1 MIYILVYV
9 DDILITGS
17 SQLAVTSVI
26 RSLGMEF
33 ALKDLGDLH
42 YFLGVEA
49 HCVPEGLFLSQH
61 RYIINLLHR
70 TNMTHAKPVASPMST
85 THALTMFAG
94 DVFEDE
100 TLYRST
106 VGALQYLSLTRA
118 DISFAVNRV
127 CQFMHRPTTVHWTAV
142 KRILRYL
149 KHTVDHGILIRPS
162 HTSQF
167 IAYSDADWA
176 GSPDDRRSTSG
187 YCIFFGHNIVT
198 WSSKKQTTVAR
209 SSTEAEYRAIAN
221 TTSELIW
228 LQSLCRELGISQP
241 HAPILWCDNIGAT
254 YLTAN
259 PVFHARTKHIE
270 LDYHFVREQ
279 VSKKLLDVR
288 FISGKDQVADVLT
301 KPLSSPRFTL
311 LKNKLHVAVAPLCLR
326 GRVRDN
332 TPDQDKYQSEKITPR
347 DIQFVNSNNER
358 DMDK

>member
-1 MIYILVYV
+1 M
-9 DDILITGS
+9 
-17 SQLAVTSVI
+17 
-26 RSLGMEF
+26 
-33 ALKDLGDLH
+33 
-42 YFLGVEA
+42 
-49 HCVPEGLFLSQH
+49 
-61 RYIINLLHR
+61 
-70 TNMTHAKPVASPMST
+70 
-85 THALTMFAG
+85 
-94 DVFEDE
+94 
-100 TLYRST
+100 
-106 VGALQYLSLTRA
+106 
-118 DISFAVNRV
+118 
-127 CQFMHRPTTVHWTAV
+127 
-142 KRILRYL
+142 
-149 KHTVDHGILIRPS
+149 
-162 HTSQF
+162 
-167 IAYSDADWA
+167 
-176 GSPDDRRSTSG
+176 
-187 YCIFFGHNIVT
+187 T

-228 LQSLCRELGISQP
+228 LQSLCRDLGISQP